1 MVYDEKARVKKVES
15 FFGGVYNEN
24 ESASKK
30 FFYFSENVN
39 WESCHL
45 NLFYFFSQKLEGAI
59 FLNFHTTYGQQ
70 INQNHI
76 PSGTV

>member
-30 FFYFSENVN
+30 FF
-39 WESCHL
+39 
-45 NLFYFFSQKLEGAI
+45 I
-59 FLNFHTTYGQQ
+59 FLKMQ
-70 INQNHI
+70 IGKVATLICFIFLVKNWKVLSFSI
-76 PSGTV
+76 FILLMDSR